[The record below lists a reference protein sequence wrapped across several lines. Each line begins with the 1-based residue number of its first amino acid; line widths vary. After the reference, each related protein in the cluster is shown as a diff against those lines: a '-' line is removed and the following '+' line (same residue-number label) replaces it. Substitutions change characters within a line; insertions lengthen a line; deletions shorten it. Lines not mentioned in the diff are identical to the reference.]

1 MEEASTFLE
10 AKRQFASKGIVV
22 VLTARDE
29 NRGLEA
35 IEKLKESG
43 LSDHVIFLQLDVINP
58 ASVVSLA
65 DFIKTQF
72 GKLDILVNNAGIGGS
87 ILDSDAFARASEAAG
102 GWPVGEHVNWNE
114 LVTQTFEMA
123 EGCLKTNYY
132 GAKGMIEALIP
143 LL

>member
-10 AKRQFASKGIVV
+10 TKRYAVVTGANKG
-22 VLTARDE
+22 
-29 NRGLEA
+29 
-35 IEKLKESG
+35 SG
-43 LSDHVIFLQLDVINP
+43 LKYLDVTNP